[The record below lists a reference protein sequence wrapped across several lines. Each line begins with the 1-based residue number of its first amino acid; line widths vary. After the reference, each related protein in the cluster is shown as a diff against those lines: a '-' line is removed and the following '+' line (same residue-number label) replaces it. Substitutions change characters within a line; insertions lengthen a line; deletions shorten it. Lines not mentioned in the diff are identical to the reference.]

1 MDSVLSLSKMM
12 PGQKSR
18 ATFPNLARD
27 FCLKPSSQV
36 RQKQPLDVQKPAS
49 HLVLQNNKVK
59 DVKDRPVQ

>member
-12 PGQKSR
+12 PGQKSSNVSKYSER
-18 ATFPNLARD
+18 FL
-27 FCLKPSSQV
+27 FKPSSQV